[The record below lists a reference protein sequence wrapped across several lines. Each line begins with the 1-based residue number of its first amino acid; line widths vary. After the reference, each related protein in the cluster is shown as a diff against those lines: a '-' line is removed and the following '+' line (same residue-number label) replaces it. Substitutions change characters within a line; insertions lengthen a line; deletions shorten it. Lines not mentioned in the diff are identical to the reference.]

1 MKKTTFMDENF
12 LLETETARELY
23 HACAEKLPILDY
35 HCHLDPREIAED
47 KRYENLARVWLA
59 GDHYKW
65 RQMRSN
71 GAEEAYIT
79 GDAPDFEKFCQWA
92 QTLEKAVGNPL
103 YHWSHLELRRYFGY
117 EGTLGADTAQ
127 EVWELCRK
135 RLLEED
141 MSVRG
146 ILRASHVTLV
156 CTTDDPGDDLRW
168 HRQIA
173 SEEHMEIQ
181 VLPTFRADRAC
192 SIEQA
197 GFAEYMQELGRAAS
211 VEIKDF
217 GSWKK
222 ALSERMDYFEE
233 SGCRVSD
240 HGLLYLPWKQ
250 ASESEIEKI
259 FADRLSGREISR
271 EQELK
276 FQTAAMLW
284 LGEEYQKRG
293 WVMQLHFGVTRNN
306 NARMFQ
312 LLGADTGFDGIY
324 NQAPLTELSAY
335 LDALCQKNALP
346 KTILYSLNPA
356 DNAPLGALLGCFQEA
371 GTSGKIQ
378 QGSAWWFNDHKAG
391 MEEQLTSLANLG
403 LLGNFIG
410 MLTDSRS
417 FLSYTRHEY
426 FRRILC
432 NLIGGWVE
440 NGEYPYHREKLFS
453 LIKNICYNNAV
464 EYFGFNLEK
473 V

>member
-1 MKKTTFMDENF
+1 METFMSENF

-23 HACAEKLPILDY
+23 HDCAEKLPILDY
-35 HCHLDPREIAED
+35 HCHLDPREIAEN
-47 KRYENLARVWLA
+47 KRYENLTRIWLA

-71 GAEEAYIT
+71 GVEEAYIT
-79 GDAPDFEKFCQWA
+79 GDAPDFEKFSQWA
-92 QTLEKAVGNPL
+92 QTLEQAVGNPL

-117 EGTLGADTAQ
+117 EGVLGADNAQ
-127 EVWELCRK
+127 EVWEQCRN

-146 ILRASHVTLV
+146 IMKASHVTLV
-156 CTTDDPGDDLRW
+156 CTTDDPADDLRW

-173 SEEHMEIQ
+173 SEEDMEIQ
-181 VLPTFRADRAC
+181 VLPTFRPDRAF
-192 SIEQA
+192 SIEQS
-197 GFAEYMQELGRAAS
+197 GFAEYMQQLGQAAD
-211 VEIKDF
+211 VDIKDF
-217 GSWKK
+217 GSWRE
-222 ALSERMDYFEE
+222 ALSRRMDYFEE
-233 SGCRVSD
+233 LGCRVSD
-240 HGLLYLPWKQ
+240 HGLLFLPWHQ
-250 ASESEIEKI
+250 TDEREIEDI
-259 FADRLSGREISR
+259 FTDRLCGQEISR
-271 EQELK
+271 GQALK

-284 LGEEYQKRG
+284 LGEEYQKRD

-306 NARMFQ
+306 NSKMFQ

-324 NQAPLTELSAY
+324 NRVPMTELSAY

-346 KTILYSLNPA
+346 KTGLYSLNPA
-356 DNAPLGALLGCFQEA
+356 DNAPLGVLLGCFQEA
-371 GTSGKIQ
+371 GTAGKLQ

-440 NGEYPYHREKLFS
+440 RGEFPYHREKLFS
-453 LIKNICYNNAV
+453 LIKGICYNNAV
-464 EYFGFNLEK
+464 EYFGFDLK
-473 V
+473 KI